1 MENYQW
7 NLSHLYSSID
17 DQNLIS
23 DIDKTFVM
31 LEDFLQ
37 WCEVSFKTQENAEKT
52 IIEYF
57 KRQNETYSIVAKIIA
72 YPELLASVDTTN
84 TKAEALS
91 ASLYSRL
98 ANYYA
103 IAVKF
108 SKYLASLSQRE
119 EILSQIPE
127 AYRVLCEEMIENNK
141 HLLSENEE
149 VLIAK
154 LRASGSEAW
163 QTLYGKLTS
172 QLTFSIELE
181 GKTETFPLAMASKF
195 LQHEDASVRQQTYA
209 AVAESRL
216 TVAPILA
223 QALRAI
229 KLESITTNQLR
240 GYDSI
245 IQEVVL
251 SSRMTEASLNNL
263 WAAVEKNANLI
274 QRFFKAKA
282 KKLGTNALKPYDLS
296 APLGKSETSYSV
308 EDAQRIILDCFGKF
322 SSNKQLVA
330 TRAFNE
336 NWIDYLPRENKRA
349 GAFCYSVQ
357 EAKLSYI
364 MSNYNG
370 KIGDI
375 VTLAHELG
383 HAYHGQALAK
393 SEYVLSRYTLPLA
406 ETASNLAERIVK
418 DELLQTATASEKL
431 ELLDNTLLDFSISTL
446 VIYLRFRFEKE
457 IIERYQKGEVLEPS
471 ELSQIE
477 IDFYKEFLGDSF
489 DHDENKGT
497 NWIAILHHFYHDY
510 YNFPYAFGLLYSAG
524 LYETYQKTPDTF
536 IQQYDDMLVL
546 TGYKNASDV
555 AKSMNIDIES
565 VDFWDTS
572 MKSFESMIEMY
583 ENL

>member
-17 DQNLIS
+17 DQNLLS
-23 DIDKTFVM
+23 DIDNTFVT
-31 LEDFLQ
+31 LEDFLN
-37 WCEVSFKTQENAEKT
+37 WCESSFTTQENAEKT

-57 KRQNETYSIVAKIIA
+57 KRQNEAYSLVAKIIA

-127 AYRVLCEEMIENNK
+127 AYRVLCEEIIENNK

-154 LRASGSEAW
+154 LRSSGSEAW

-172 QLTFSIELE
+172 QLTFTIEFE
-181 GKTETFPLAMASKF
+181 GETQTFPLAMSSKF
-195 LQHEDASVRQQTYA
+195 LQHEDAVIRQQTYE
-209 AVAESRL
+209 AVAQARL
-216 TVAPILA
+216 TIAPILA

-282 KKLGTNALKPYDLS
+282 KKLGTDALKPYDLS

-322 SSNKQLVA
+322 SNNKQLVA
-330 TRAFNE
+330 KRAFNE
-336 NWIDYLPRENKRA
+336 AWIDYLPRENKRA

-357 EAKLSYI
+357 KANLSYI

-418 DELLQTATASEKL
+418 DELLKTATTNEKL

-457 IIERYQKGEVLEPS
+457 IIERYQQGEVLEPS

-489 DHDENKGT
+489 DHVENKGT

-524 LYETYQKTPDTF
+524 LYETYQKTPEAF